1 MKKLFKFIVLALLLA
16 ATTTTAE
23 AKRVKVP
30 HVYMFGF
37 SASFID
43 STLYITDI
51 QDVENVWYDTKNDF
65 LLARDSYSSQLK
77 EYVSEKKGQANRVCL
92 VMFATSK
99 KKAEKKYEKLKK
111 KYADRNGVI
120 AGLQYLTSSDFKF
133 NAVDMSDSDLES
145 E

>member
-1 MKKLFKFIVLALLLA
+1 MKTLKYIVLTLVLA
-16 ATTTTAE
+16 TMATTAE
-23 AKRVKVP
+23 AKLVCTE
-30 HVYMFGF
+30 HMYIFGLA
-37 SASFID
+37 ASFTD
-43 STLYITDI
+43 STLYLTDI
-51 QDVENVWYDTKNDF
+51 QEVEGAWYDTKDDA
-65 LLARDSYSSQLK
+65 LMGRDSYSSQLK
-77 EYVSEKKGQANRVCL
+77 DYVTEKKGQANRVCL